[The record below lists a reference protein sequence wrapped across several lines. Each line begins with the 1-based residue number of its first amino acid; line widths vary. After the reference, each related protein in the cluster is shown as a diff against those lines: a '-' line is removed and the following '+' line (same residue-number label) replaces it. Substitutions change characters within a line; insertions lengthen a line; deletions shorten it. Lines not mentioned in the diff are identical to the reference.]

1 MVAYNFQPRFAPDVA
16 AGRKLQTIRAE
27 GRRTHAKAG
36 DRVQLYTG
44 MRTKACRK
52 LAEGTCEV
60 STYCQIS
67 EQGVTTGN
75 YPPTALEEF
84 ARADG
89 FDSWAD
95 MKGWFEKNARAAVH
109 RSPDPLAARWLTT
122 LSRGTAGAARLA
134 NCAARAWIWGR

>member
-1 MVAYNFQPRFAPDVA
+1 MVAYNFQARFAPDVA
-16 AGRKLQTIRAE
+16 AGRKLQTIRAQ

-67 EQGVTTGN
+67 EQGVTNGN

-89 FDSWAD
+89 FDSWLGRHAGLVRKD
-95 MKGWFEKNARAAVH
+95 AWAAVRRAA
-109 RSPDPLAARWLTT
+109 DPVEA
-122 LSRGTAGAARLA
+122 
-134 NCAARAWIWGR
+134 

>member
-1 MVAYNFQPRFAPDVA
+1 MVAYNFQARFAPDVA

-27 GRRTHAKAG
+27 GRRAHAKAG

-52 LAEGTCEV
+52 LAEGICEV

-67 EQGVTTGN
+67 EQGVTNGN

-95 MKGWFEKNARAAVH
+95 MLGWFEKTHGLPFIGR
-109 RSPDPLAARWLTT
+109 LI
-122 LSRGTAGAARLA
+122 RGRLD
-134 NCAARAWIWGR
+134 G